1 MGICSTCPSPLN
13 FTIRF
18 LLPTVVIT
26 TSCIL
31 GLCIVS
37 DRPVFCGCS
46 LPSTGTGRG
55 GPRSTRPGSAF
66 DAPTCRAGSVGR
78 LCAAR
83 MISCLPRRHGSTRGT
98 FYAQRCVDE
107 SIGAGSKHPGPQPQ
121 HKDHVC
127 SCPGGIP
134 KELAAGWL
142 LRNVGSHAVCLPGY
156 IFEARFIC
164 VEAFPDNCFAVGSR
178 GATKKNRPK
187 FQKR

>member
-83 MISCLPRRHGSTRGT
+83 MISCLPRRPGSTRGT
-98 FYAQRCVDE
+98 LLCPAMCRRVNRSWFQASWSPATTQRPRVFL
-107 SIGAGSKHPGPQPQ
+107 SWRYPKRAGSRLASEK
-121 HKDHVC
+121 C
-127 SCPGGIP
+127 WIP
-134 KELAAGWL
+134 
-142 LRNVGSHAVCLPGY
+142 RCLPAWLHIRSALY
-156 IFEARFIC
+156 LC
-164 VEAFPDNCFAVGSR
+164 
-178 GATKKNRPK
+178 
-187 FQKR
+187 